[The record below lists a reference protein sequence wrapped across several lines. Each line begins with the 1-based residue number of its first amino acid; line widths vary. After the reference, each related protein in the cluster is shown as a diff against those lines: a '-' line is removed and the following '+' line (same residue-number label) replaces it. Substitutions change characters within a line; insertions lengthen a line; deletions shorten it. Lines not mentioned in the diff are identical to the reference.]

1 MTPAPSPV
9 GSVGANFHRPPCLHR
24 HGGEKH
30 ERCSRIGGASI
41 VSLPSASVRPPIIAV
56 LASTAE
62 EQQDLS
68 LFLGEDL
75 IVWLVL
81 AFGGALLAG
90 NVAAIVRP
98 PQREARKEGDLES
111 APVARSA
118 VMALIG
124 LVATIW
130 ALVSLLA

>member
-1 MTPAPSPV
+1 MFH
-9 GSVGANFHRPPCLHR
+9 GSVVFVPTTTLVGVGGAA
-24 HGGEKH
+24 
-30 ERCSRIGGASI
+30 IGGRSHVGRTGVPGDGLATLGP
-41 VSLPSASVRPPIIAV
+41 VPLPPVAV
-56 LASTAE
+56 LANAAE
-62 EQQDLS
+62 DQDLS

-90 NVAAIVRP
+90 NVAAIARP
-98 PQREARKEGDLES
+98 PQRGARKDGDLES
-111 APVARSA
+111 APVARSV

>member
-1 MTPAPSPV
+1 MA
-9 GSVGANFHRPPCLHR
+9 
-24 HGGEKH
+24 
-30 ERCSRIGGASI
+30 I
-41 VSLPSASVRPPIIAV
+41 VSLPSAAV
-56 LASTAE
+56 LLPDVALLASTTE
-62 EQQDLS
+62 DQQDLS

-98 PQREARKEGDLES
+98 PKREARKDGDLES
-111 APVARSA
+111 APVARSV
-118 VMALIG
+118 VMAVIG